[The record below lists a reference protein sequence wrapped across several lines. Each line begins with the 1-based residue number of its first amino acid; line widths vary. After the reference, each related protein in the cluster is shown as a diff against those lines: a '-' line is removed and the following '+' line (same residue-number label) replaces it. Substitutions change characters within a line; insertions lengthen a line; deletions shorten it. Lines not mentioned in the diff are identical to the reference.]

1 MRRAVLAGGPVPGR
15 HPYVDACR
23 RRGGLDFTLL
33 LLAVVGR
40 ISRLFFL
47 PFSSGFCFLFFSE
60 PCIDASCSLP
70 RFTTF
75 F

>member
-1 MRRAVLAGGPVPGR
+1 MLAGGPVPGR

-60 PCIDASCSLP
+60 PCIVFSA
-70 RFTTF
+70 TV
-75 F
+75 